1 MSYKKS
7 KKQNVSL
14 KGNAEE
20 MVSTFV
26 SDPNVQD
33 DNVFRLGLLSA
44 FTLICSGVSKNDIKR
59 IEMMTATSIFYLVKK
74 YYPDYD
80 VIMSQDPR
88 LFFLFIELFSDA
100 MRSMA
105 NSMYLTCLNMDD
117 PKHPHVDLNKVAG
130 IRTKLFG
137 LK

>member
-1 MSYKKS
+1 MSYKNS

-14 KGNAEE
+14 KGDAEE

-33 DNVFRLGLLSA
+33 DIVFRLGLLSA
-44 FTLICSGVSKNDIKR
+44 FSLICSGVSKNDIKR

-88 LFFLFIELFSDA
+88 LSFLFIELFSDA

-105 NSMYLTCLNMDD
+105 NSMFLTCLNMDD
-117 PKHPHVDLNKVAG
+117 PKQPQVDPSKIVK
-130 IRTKLFG
+130 IRTDLFG

>member
-1 MSYKKS
+1 M
-7 KKQNVSL
+7 SL

-20 MVSTFV
+20 MVSIFV
-26 SDPNVQD
+26 SDPNVQED
-33 DNVFRLGLLSA
+33 IVFSLGLLSA
-44 FTLICSGVSKNDIKR
+44 FSLICSGVSKNDIKR
-59 IEMMTATSIFYLVKK
+59 IEIMTAISIFYLVKK
-74 YYPDYD
+74 YNPDYD
-80 VIMSQDPR
+80 IILSQDPNVASS
-88 LFFLFIELFSDA
+88 FIDSFSDVVK
-100 MRSMA
+100 SMA